1 MQWETLHNARGLDQT
16 RVRRAFRWVVT
27 FRDFPAECRQL
38 VQGHA
43 MFTEALT
50 LFTKGRAEFYLD
62 GVRRGDRVP
71 GILST
76 EHEPVGTDGVF
87 ELRYVEPTTRLC
99 IPGNING
106 GKLPNVLKVQLLA
119 GESAELV
126 GQYLVCA
133 GQVQIGDRKFSEEQT
148 FSCDT
153 PKTFTATADT
163 ILLEFKRET

>member
-16 RVRRAFRWVVT
+16 RVKRAFRWVVT

-38 VQGHA
+38 VQGHS
-43 MFTEALT
+43 MFSGALT

-71 GILST
+71 GILSA

-99 IPGNING
+99 IPAAING
-106 GKLPNVLKVQLLA
+106 GKLPDVLKIQLLA
-119 GESAELV
+119 DESIELT
-126 GQYLVCA
+126 GQFLVCV
-133 GQVQIGDRKFSEEQT
+133 GQVQVDGRTFSEEQT
-148 FSCDT
+148 FTCDA
-153 PKTFTATADT
+153 PKTFTATTDT